1 MRTDQ
6 MASSIGHNLA
16 DRSSRTCMTR
26 ERLKSHQR
34 LADRKARTTV
44 DDDDGAA
51 CSLGVIKEADISFD
65 QPVRLLRCLFGWD

>member
-1 MRTDQ
+1 
-6 MASSIGHNLA
+6 
-16 DRSSRTCMTR
+16 MTR